1 MATGIEGVVFVLS
14 DIGGGLRDGVHF
26 TGGGVEGVVELKAR
40 ETRYATLG
48 SVNHLQAFGQATDV

>member
-40 ETRYATLG
+40 ETR
-48 SVNHLQAFGQATDV
+48 